1 MFEDTETDGPYV
13 FTLYAGKISMRNID
27 RLDSRPWHK
36 MFRHFLPLTILSVF
50 FFGNAARAA
59 PPLYDGD
66 MRNNCSPSG
75 VCDSR
80 SIDKIFANPCIVL
93 PTHGFVMATGSFIS
107 PAGYWT
113 VVDFDHDT
121 VTSIVTMF
129 DRSTRTTTVT
139 KKLSVKVS
147 AEAAFSVGSLASDL
161 WNSKV
166 TSTPP
171 NGFCTDVTQEFILFD
186 GNRAVW
192 YRGSCPPNGI
202 AGDMNKWAEKQL
214 QKTDKP

>member
-1 MFEDTETDGPYV
+1 MSEDTETDGPSV

-27 RLDSRPWHK
+27 RLGSYPRHK

-59 PPLYDGD
+59 PPPYDGD

-80 SIDKIFANPCIVL
+80 SIDKIFATPGIVL

-113 VVDFDHDT
+113 IVDFDHDT

-129 DRSTRTTTVT
+129 DQPTRTTTVT

-147 AEAAFSVGSLASDL
+147 AEAAVSVDGLASDL
-161 WNSKV
+161 WNSKAKS
-166 TSTPP
+166 TSS
-171 NGFCTDVTQEFILFD
+171 NNFCTDVAQEFILFD
-186 GNRAVW
+186 GIRAVW

-202 AGDMNKWAEKQL
+202 SGDMNKWAERQL
-214 QKTDKP
+214 QNLPKP